1 MIYRHLCG
9 YLSISLLQTSIV
21 VKYILNLRNE
31 SSMLRLPFIS
41 TLFKIVEPIGSCHLS
56 ICLMRLRRR
65 APDTKEKLLL
75 TFFSFFFVLFHEFQ
89 RKKMFGRQERVFMHS
104 VSYFEMSLFV
114 QIVFL

>member
-65 APDTKEKLLL
+65 AHDTKEKLLL
-75 TFFSFFFVLFHEFQ
+75 TFFFFFFLFCS
-89 RKKMFGRQERVFMHS
+89 RISKKKMFGRQERVFMHS
-104 VSYFEMSLFV
+104 VSYFAMSLFV